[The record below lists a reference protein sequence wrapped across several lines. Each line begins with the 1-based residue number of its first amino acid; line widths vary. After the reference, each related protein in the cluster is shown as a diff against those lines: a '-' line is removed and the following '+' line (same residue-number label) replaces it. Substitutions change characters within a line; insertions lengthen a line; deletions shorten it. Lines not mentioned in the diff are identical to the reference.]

1 MPSAPTFPHSFLQPS
16 FPFCLL
22 VSSLSAP
29 KIIDCGPHVR
39 LLQTT
44 TQPSIH
50 PTYQRNPTELVFA
63 RVSAHNELNKQSRTN
78 TTMST
83 VRRVRDLGRVIDGR
97 IRKGWP
103 FVGSGG
109 SHNSVHKTKGL
120 DNPGLL
126 CYRNAVLQCLLHTPE
141 FYRYLVR
148 QDRCPAPG
156 DNCVFC
162 ALRGLAREYWS
173 NGEDE
178 RQLRQQSPRVK
189 RRQTES
195 PTDRRYRALDNLNTA
210 MNNHPAPYAFMEPG
224 LTEGNNMDVSG
235 QQDAHECFIGLF
247 NMLKYENGRVP
258 KSPNDIE

>member
-126 CYRNAVLQCLLHTPE
+126 CYRNAVLQCLETTAFSALCEAWPGSIGRTVKTNVNCVN
-141 FYRYLVR
+141 RALVSNAGRRRVR
-148 QDRCPAPG
+148 QIVG
-156 DNCVFC
+156 T
-162 ALRGLAREYWS
+162 GL
-173 NGEDE
+173 
-178 RQLRQQSPRVK
+178 
-189 RRQTES
+189 
-195 PTDRRYRALDNLNTA
+195 
-210 MNNHPAPYAFMEPG
+210 
-224 LTEGNNMDVSG
+224 LTTSTP
-235 QQDAHECFIGLF
+235 L
-247 NMLKYENGRVP
+247 
-258 KSPNDIE
+258 